1 MTDRARRVYRQLFEP
16 RSIAVIGA
24 SNDARK
30 PGGRLVRN
38 LLSNGFAGRLWAVNP
53 RGPVAGLDTV
63 AAVADLPE
71 APDLALIAIPAPGV
85 RPALSALAAR
95 GAGCAVIMTAGF
107 GEKDAAGREEEKRL
121 CAIAD
126 AADMAVI
133 GPNCS
138 GCLTPTYAGKFAGIL
153 VQPRPGG
160 VDLVSGSGALMDFV
174 IEQAVLRGIA
184 FSHAVNV
191 GNSMQM
197 GIEDVLELLDEN
209 FGPQSARILMLY
221 VERLDHPAKLLQHA
235 RSLARKGCA
244 LVALKSGVTEA
255 GVRAAA
261 SHTGAMAAPDDAVDA
276 LFRKAGILRVHSRQE
291 MVDTGCALLA
301 VGGAPAGR
309 RACVVSSAGG
319 PGVLLADELA
329 RHGFELPALRERT
342 RERIAA
348 VLPPEASLANPLD
361 CLPGKDGERTAA
373 ILRTLQEEERD
384 RLDVIV
390 TIDGH
395 SGLVDDAA
403 ILEATRA
410 AAVAG
415 PIPILPVFSAPL
427 SSARALER
435 FTAAGGVYIPDEVLA
450 GRALGRIRRRP
461 RVWEEPVAPPGYDR
475 AAVAAALAA
484 ASGLLPPDTAAAVL
498 AAAGFSIPSQMVVS
512 DGRAAAHAAVEIG
525 FPVVMKAVGPL
536 HKSDAG
542 GVCLGVRDAA
552 EAEEAFARL
561 AGLPAATG
569 VLVQETV
576 AGPEVIIGAAPATRF
591 GRLIAFGL
599 GGVAVEVLREVAF
612 ALAPLGPE
620 EALEVIRGTRLV
632 PLLEGARGRPGLSV
646 SRLADWTARLSIL
659 AHHFPEIREI
669 DLNPVMGTGDR
680 LRVVDARIVVGTG
693 LDA

>member
-38 LLSNGFAGRLWAVNP
+38 LLTNGFSGRLWAVNP
-53 RGPVAGLDTV
+53 RGPVLGVDTV

-71 APDLALIAIPAPGV
+71 APDLALIVIPAPGV
-85 RPALSALAAR
+85 RSALSALAAR
-95 GAGCAVIMTAGF
+95 GAGSAVVMTAGF
-107 GEKDAAGREEEKRL
+107 GEKDAAGREEEQRL
-121 CAIAD
+121 RAIAD

-138 GCLTPTYAGKFAGIL
+138 GCLTPAYAGKFAGIL
-153 VQPRPGG
+153 VRPRPGA
-160 VDLVSGSGALMDFV
+160 VDLVSGSGALMDFI

-209 FGPQSARILMLY
+209 FGPHSARILMLY
-221 VERLDHPAKLLQHA
+221 VERLDHPAKLLEHA
-235 RSLARKGCA
+235 RSLGRKGCA

-276 LFRKAGILRVHSRQE
+276 LFRKAGILRVHSREE

-301 VGGAPAGR
+301 VGGALTGH

-329 RHGFELPALRERT
+329 RHGFELPALRDRT

-373 ILRTLQEEERD
+373 ILRALQEEERD
-384 RLDVIV
+384 RVDVIV

-410 AAVAG
+410 AAAG

-450 GRALGRIRRRP
+450 GRALGRIRGRP
-461 RVWEEPVAPPGYDR
+461 RVWAEPLELPGYDR
-475 AAVAAALAA
+475 AAIAAALPTAP
-484 ASGLLPPDTAAAVL
+484 GLLPPDTAAAVL
-498 AAAGFSIPSQMVVS
+498 AAAGFSLPSQAVVS
-512 DGRAAAHAAVEIG
+512 DARAAVHAAVEIG
-525 FPVVMKAVGPL
+525 FPVVMKAIGPL

-542 GVCLGVRDAA
+542 GVRPGVRDAA

-561 AGLPAATG
+561 ARLPAATG

-576 AGPEVIIGAAPATRF
+576 AGPEVIIGAARQ
-591 GRLIAFGL
+591 
-599 GGVAVEVLREVAF
+599 
-612 ALAPLGPE
+612 
-620 EALEVIRGTRLV
+620 
-632 PLLEGARGRPGLSV
+632 PGS
-646 SRLADWTARLSIL
+646 AA
-659 AHHFPEIREI
+659 
-669 DLNPVMGTGDR
+669 
-680 LRVVDARIVVGTG
+680 
-693 LDA
+693 